1 MNATVAQLINE
12 QINKEFYSA
21 YLYLDFANYYAAAG
35 LDGFENW
42 YRVQAQE
49 ERDHAL
55 LFFQYLLNNGVAV
68 SFGAVDAPDWTR
80 GDHMTPLKKALEH
93 EQYVTSLIN
102 GIYAAAYDDRDFR
115 TMQLLDWFVK
125 EQGEEEKTPPISSR
139 KWSFSARTPR
149 ACTCSTASS
158 RLASTRPRRSC
169 CKRIA
174 QQKAASVQIGPR
186 RLSFLFQS
194 AAKMRA
200 PCFFTQRS
208 SSALPA
214 AVTTA
219 KMARYTAAL
228 SALPHRKYSPPSAR
242 A

>member
-1 MNATVAQLINE
+1 MNAAVAQLINE

-35 LDGFENW
+35 LDGSENW

-125 EQGEEEKTPPISSR
+125 EQGEEETNADSLIKKYKLYGNDPRSLYLLNQELAGR
-139 KWSFSARTPR
+139 VYSA
-149 ACTCSTASS
+149 
-158 RLASTRPRRSC
+158 
-169 CKRIA
+169 
-174 QQKAASVQIGPR
+174 
-186 RLSFLFQS
+186 
-194 AAKMRA
+194 
-200 PCFFTQRS
+200 
-208 SSALPA
+208 
-214 AVTTA
+214 
-219 KMARYTAAL
+219 
-228 SALPHRKYSPPSAR
+228 PSLVL
-242 A
+242 